1 MLRVSRL
8 ACLIYTI
15 TISDMC
21 SIQLGMVTAI
31 QHSAMQGHTVVLI
44 QANAVHECFN
54 DLLNQRFACI
64 EDSSGDKRYYAN
76 LVIGSHIK
84 PSLIHPRFQCVIVLK
99 DSDLPHT
106 PAVFLS
112 QFEKY
117 SLSHQ
122 QLLKDL
128 LNNYPSTLRRLINA
142 AKDKVQCVE

>member
-1 MLRVSRL
+1 M
-8 ACLIYTI
+8 Y
-15 TISDMC
+15 
-21 SIQLGMVTAI
+21 SIQLGTVTAI

-44 QANAVHECFN
+44 QANAVHKCIIN
-54 DLLNQRFACI
+54 DLLNACI

-76 LVIGSHIK
+76 LMIGSHIK
-84 PSLIHPRFQCVIVLK
+84 PSLIHPHFQCVIVLK

-122 QLLKDL
+122 QLLNDL
-128 LNNYPSTLRRLINA
+128 LNNFPSTLRRLINA